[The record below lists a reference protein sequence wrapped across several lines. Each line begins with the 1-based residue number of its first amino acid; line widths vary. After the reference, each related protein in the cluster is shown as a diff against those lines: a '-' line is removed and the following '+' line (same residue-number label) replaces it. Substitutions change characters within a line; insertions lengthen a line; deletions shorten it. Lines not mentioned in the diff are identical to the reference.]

1 MSVTYVLL
9 LSFLGFA
16 IHSQAQTCS
25 PPVAGEHMTL
35 KDNFSGLQTFQN
47 GDKVSFG
54 CDLGYTPGAGSTSI
68 TCTAGSWSPLTLKCQ
83 KRNCGPADEV
93 ANGDIDYS
101 DGTEFGNKIV
111 VTCKTGYTLVGKNT
125 IFCGAQG
132 WLDRMPEC
140 EVVVCLRPQPVKDAI
155 FAPIRETYEYGDVV
169 QYTCHKDFTLSGSR
183 SSSCSE
189 DGTFKPASPTCVTVQ
204 CKDPDIKNAN
214 WAGGSRP
221 PHKYMSTVSFDCITG
236 YTMKGARTQTCG
248 LDSQWSPGLP
258 TCQLVQCQ
266 EPKIQNADRVEGSQ
280 PPYQYKSTVTF
291 KCISGYTLTGSRTQ
305 TCETGGQWSPG
316 LPTCRLHTD
325 STDAPPGNDGNAKAI
340 GLGVG
345 LTILIGIILTVCGCY
360 FCGVPAIIKDKR
372 RSRRSSPDTVVP
384 KEEAVAL
391 A

>member
-258 TCQLVQCQ
+258 TCQL
-266 EPKIQNADRVEGSQ
+266 
-280 PPYQYKSTVTF
+280 
-291 KCISGYTLTGSRTQ
+291 
-305 TCETGGQWSPG
+305 
-316 LPTCRLHTD
+316 HTD